1 MLLKPDRV
9 DSDELLEE
17 LETASNKE
25 RFSYVGILPC
35 SAEMENCVMRGN
47 RMVVNYLKAL
57 PSVMA
62 WIFLSSATM
71 SSISCNSYMG
81 PRGQISRKLFCCHL
95 FHCVSFPSQPLQHLL
110 SFFYSSNLYQPPGKF
125 IKESFNQRF
134 ETTYHWLIVSL
145 PW

>member
-81 PRGQISRKLFCCHL
+81 LKKTFLLPP
-95 FHCVSFPSQPLQHLL
+95 FPLRLL
-110 SFFYSSNLYQPPGKF
+110 SFAASPTPS
-125 IKESFNQRF
+125 
-134 ETTYHWLIVSL
+134 
-145 PW
+145 

>member
-1 MLLKPDRV
+1 MLGLEGKL
-9 DSDELLEE
+9 SDERQQNGGQLPEGIAIGDGLDLPILCHHVLNLLQ
-17 LETASNKE
+17 L
-25 RFSYVGILPC
+25 LH
-35 SAEMENCVMRGN
+35 
-47 RMVVNYLKAL
+47 
-57 PSVMA
+57 
-62 WIFLSSATM
+62 
-71 SSISCNSYMG
+71 MG